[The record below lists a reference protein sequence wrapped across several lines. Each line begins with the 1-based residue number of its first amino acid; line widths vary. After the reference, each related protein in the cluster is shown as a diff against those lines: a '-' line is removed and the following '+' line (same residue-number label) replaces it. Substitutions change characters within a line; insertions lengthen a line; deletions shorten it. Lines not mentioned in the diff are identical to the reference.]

1 MTELY
6 AANTDCLKNKEF
18 FDTCYAMLPSFR
30 KEKVDRLQSV
40 EKKLLSMGVFLL
52 LTDVLGKRGISPEEI
67 EFSYNANGKPTLTH
81 FPNVHFSLSHS
92 GNTVFCAVSDAAVGC
107 DVERIRRID
116 LNIISRFFSPGEQAQ
131 IEAQPTQAD
140 KEKMF
145 FRLWTLKESFIKMT
159 GKAIASLLDFS
170 ISLCAETVDTE
181 PQLIGDKTVYFKEFF
196 LHDDNCYA
204 CCAKENN
211 FSELNIINLE
221 KIQKTQG

>member
-6 AANTDCLKNKEF
+6 VANTDCLKNKEL
-18 FDTCYAMLPSFR
+18 FDACYAMLPSFR
-30 KEKVDRLQSV
+30 KEKVDRLQSI
-40 EKKLLSMGVFLL
+40 EKKVLSMGAFLL
-52 LTDVLGKRGISPEEI
+52 LVDALRKRGISPEEI

-81 FPNVHFSLSHS
+81 FPNVHFSVSHS

-116 LNIISRFFSPGEQAQ
+116 LNIISRFFSPREQAQ

-159 GKAIASLLDFS
+159 GQTLSQLKDFS
-170 ISLCAETVDTE
+170 VIIQEDGTRLDPNKNFYLQEFSL
-181 PQLIGDKTVYFKEFF
+181 GDNY
-196 LHDDNCYA
+196 CYA
-204 CCAKENN
+204 CC
-211 FSELNIINLE
+211 SEVPDISPPVTINLE
-221 KIQKTQG
+221 DIKRP